1 LDGKR
6 SRLHRTF
13 QETHAVKSLN
23 GLSVGLVGPVPPP
36 MGGMAAQTLQL
47 SRLLTEAGAQVT
59 LVPVNAPYRPKLVGQ
74 VPGLRALFR
83 LIPYLMALWRVCGS
97 VQVIHLMANSGWSWH
112 LFAAPAIAIAR
123 LRRIPVIVNYR
134 GGGAESFLA
143 SSHSVVAFSL
153 RRVQALLVPT
163 GYLKEVF
170 GRWGWQAQVL
180 RNVVDTGLFHGAE
193 GRRLPKHLVVTRNL
207 EPIYDN
213 AGAIR
218 AFAIVRQQHPDAV
231 LSILG
236 EGPELESLK
245 LLAEELGL
253 SNGVRFLGRLD
264 RPGVADLLQ
273 SAEVLINPSLVDN
286 SPNSIIEAW
295 ASGVPVVSTN
305 VGGVPY
311 LVQDG
316 VTGLLVSPSDPQAM
330 ATAINA
336 LLEDSER
343 RQALATAGLRE
354 VGQFTW
360 AVVGPQ
366 LGEVYLAH
374 ASENPPTRGA
384 CDPSA

>member
-1 LDGKR
+1 
-6 SRLHRTF
+6 
-13 QETHAVKSLN
+13 
-23 GLSVGLVGPVPPP
+23 

-47 SRLLTEAGAQVT
+47 SRLLAEAGAQVT
-59 LVPVNAPYRPKLVGQ
+59 LVPVNAPYRPKLIGR

-83 LIPYLMALWRVCGS
+83 LIPYLLSLWRVCGS
-97 VQVIHLMANSGWSWH
+97 VQVVHLMANSGWSWH

-123 LRRIPVIVNYR
+123 LRRIPVVVNYR

-143 SSHSVVAFSL
+143 SSHAVVAFSL
-153 RRVQALLVPT
+153 RRAQALLVPT

-170 GRWGWQAQVL
+170 GRWGWQAQVV
-180 RNVVDTGLFHGAE
+180 RNVVDTDLFHGADD
-193 GRRLPKHLVVTRNL
+193 GRLPKHLVVTRNL

-213 AGAIR
+213 ACAIR
-218 AFAIVRQQHPDAV
+218 AFAVVRQGHPDAV

-236 EGPELESLK
+236 EGPELEPLK
-245 LLAEELGL
+245 LLAEQLGL
-253 SNGVRFLGRLD
+253 SSSVRFLGRLD
-264 RPGVADLLQ
+264 RQGVANLLR

-295 ASGVPVVSTN
+295 ASGVAVVSTN

-316 VTGLLVSPSDPQAM
+316 VTGVLVPPSDPLAM
-330 ATAINA
+330 SVAINCV
-336 LLEDSER
+336 LEDAER
-343 RQALATAGLRE
+343 RQALVTAGRRE
-354 VGQFTW
+354 VSQFTW

-366 LGEVYLAH
+366 LGQVYLAH
-374 ASENPPTRGA
+374 ASEKPPTRGV